1 MGNNKLNL
9 SRRILRFRKIRE
21 IVSEQFNSIYYN
33 SLVWANGETRWLGTP
48 VQKSPTDLWIY
59 QEMIFEEKPD
69 LIIETG
75 TASGGSASFFASLFD
90 LIGKGEIITVDVED
104 LKGRPRN
111 NRITYLHG
119 SSTSK
124 EIVEQI
130 RRFAINKEKVM
141 VILDSDHRKIH
152 VLNELKIYWEFV
164 TKKSYLVVEDT
175 NINGHPVLP
184 DFGGGPMEA
193 VEDFLK
199 ENKSFV
205 VDRSKEKFYL
215 TFNPKGYLRRTN

>member
-1 MGNNKLNL
+1 
-9 SRRILRFRKIRE
+9 
-21 IVSEQFNSIYYN
+21 
-33 SLVWANGETRWLGTP
+33 
-48 VQKSPTDLWIY
+48 
-59 QEMIFEEKPD
+59 MIFEEKPD

-90 LIGKGEIITVDVED
+90 LIGKGEVITVDVED
-104 LKGRPRN
+104 IKGRPRN
-111 NRITYLHG
+111 NRITYLLG

-130 RRFAINKEKVM
+130 RSLASNKEKVM
-141 VILDSDHRKIH
+141 VILDSDHRKTH

-164 TKKSYLVVEDT
+164 TKKSYLVIEDT

-205 VDRSKEKFYL
+205 VDRSKEKFFL